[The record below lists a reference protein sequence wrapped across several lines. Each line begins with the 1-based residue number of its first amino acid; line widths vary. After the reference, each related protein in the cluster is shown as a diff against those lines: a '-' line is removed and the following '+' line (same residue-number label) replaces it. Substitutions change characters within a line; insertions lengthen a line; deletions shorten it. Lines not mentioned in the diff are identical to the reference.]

1 VVTARRP
8 RTKPAS
14 RYRLRI
20 ELADI
25 KPLIWRHVWAEG
37 QMHLLQ
43 LHHIIQAAMGWT
55 DAHLHDFTISGVRYG
70 IPHEDDDPDLPLVDE
85 RTIRLDRILKPGL
98 TFAYQYDFG
107 DSWTHLVRVE
117 KAEKTTE
124 PYGAAFVDD
133 GARACPP
140 EDAGGSGSYQD
151 FLDRLATDPRDEE
164 VVSFLEWAGTDFD
177 PDRFDRRAA
186 NAALLRMAWNRWGE
200 K

>member
-1 VVTARRP
+1 MATSRRP
-8 RTKPAS
+8 RAKQQL
-14 RYRLRI
+14 RYRLHI

-25 KPLIWRHVWAEG
+25 KPLIWRQVWVEG
-37 QMHLLQ
+37 HMHLLQ

-55 DAHLHDFTISGVRYG
+55 DAHLHHFTIAGVRYG
-70 IPHEDDDPDLPLVDE
+70 IPHEEDDPEMPLVDE
-85 RTIRLDRILKPGL
+85 RTIRLDRILEPGSS
-98 TFAYQYDFG
+98 FRYQYDFG
-107 DSWTHLVRVE
+107 DNWTHIVRVE
-117 KAEKTTE
+117 KSEKIEE
-124 PYGAAFVDD
+124 PYGAAIVTD

-151 FLDRLATDPRDEE
+151 FLDGLAANPRNEE
-164 VVSFLEWAGTDFD
+164 VISFLEWAGTDFD